1 MGIALCVVSTSGRR
15 FPGATPNVTPAIVS
29 RSESGVTTR
38 VSAESRGSRT
48 TAIAHCRM
56 SVRRVPRRAISEM
69 CRRDRW
75 SSMRLSKS
83 LSAPSPMRCVDRR
96 SRSDAVRTRIGEQC
110 RVSRRAICRRCR
122 ARLPTSRLALV
133 APASETRVVCGRDSQ
148 RHTSLSLHPPARLD
162 KCVVATSPASVK
174 CVVTPVPLA
183 LLSCNRDRRR
193 SRGVSRA
200 ERRRRE

>member
-1 MGIALCVVSTSGRR
+1 MCRLRERSSI
-15 FPGATPNVTPAIVS
+15 PGTTRNVTPASVS

-38 VSAESRGSRT
+38 ASAESRGSRT
-48 TAIAHCRM
+48 TAIAHCRV

-96 SRSDAVRTRIGEQC
+96 SRSDAVRTRIGELC

-122 ARLPTSRLALV
+122 ARLPTSHLALV
-133 APASETRVVCGRDSQ
+133 APASATRVVCGRDVTRISETR
-148 RHTSLSLHPPARLD
+148 RHTRAFRSPLLQSRPTPIARRESGRAAPSRVMPP
-162 KCVVATSPASVK
+162 T
-174 CVVTPVPLA
+174 
-183 LLSCNRDRRR
+183 
-193 SRGVSRA
+193 VSRVRGSA
-200 ERRRRE
+200 RCDVGSRFLGGASH